1 MIKARLNSAFKKRV
15 QIKRAAILPDCK
27 MPVDQTPAISD
38 EERKQKLQTD
48 FEAIFSQYDIGK
60 MEMLENW
67 KIFSSS

>member
-1 MIKARLNSAFKKRV
+1 
-15 QIKRAAILPDCK
+15 

-60 MEMLENW
+60 NEMLENW
-67 KIFSSS
+67 NIVSSSWAIE